1 MDSESKIT
9 ARYLRILSY
18 SVLAF
23 TLAFLINNVLTV
35 WVDWPGVKKIF
46 SHYELF
52 GFKQKALQGSE
63 LNYGYLQ
70 IGIYLICI
78 AGVILYV
85 FKTYSQTLEHDS
97 EILSKFSAYLVR
109 SSFWAVF
116 LVGVADFIISFMVVE
131 RLWEAIFSPEVKAFM
146 VKAPERITFIHF
158 PIILG
163 SFIIGYFT
171 KSVGFIWLAV
181 LVVLSEFVIVLSRF
195 IFSYEQAF
203 QGDLVRFWYAALY
216 LFASAYALI
225 HEGHVRVDVLYSS
238 FSERKKAW
246 TNTIGSA
253 LLGVPLC
260 LIVIF
265 YGLNGKA
272 SIINGPVV
280 AFEVTQQGSNGLY
293 LLYLMAVYLAVF
305 AVTMLLQFTSY
316 FMSSSHKLLQDEE
329 EMNISNVN
337 KANDVS
343 IENIESSSK

>member
-1 MDSESKIT
+1 MSSENSKMSL
-9 ARYLRILSY
+9 YLRIASY

-35 WVDWPGVKKIF
+35 WIDWPGVKKIF
-46 SHYELF
+46 SHYEMF
-52 GFKQKALQGSE
+52 GFKKKALDGST
-63 LNYGYLQ
+63 LSYGFMQ
-70 IGIYLICI
+70 IGVYLVCI
-78 AGVILYV
+78 VAVIIYV
-85 FKTYSQTLEHDS
+85 FKTYSQTLERDS
-97 EILSKFSAYLVR
+97 EILSNFSAYLVR

-146 VKAPERITFIHF
+146 VKSPERITFIHF
-158 PIILG
+158 PIILI
-163 SFIIGYFT
+163 SFVIGYFT

-181 LVVLSEFVIVLSRF
+181 LVVVSEFIIVLSRF

-246 TNTIGSA
+246 TNLLGSA
-253 LLGVPLC
+253 LLGVPLV
-260 LIVIF
+260 LIVLF
-265 YGLNGKA
+265 LGLNGKA

-316 FMSSSHKLLQDEE
+316 FMGSSYKIL
-329 EMNISNVN
+329 NG
-337 KANDVS
+337 K
-343 IENIESSSK
+343 EN

>member
-1 MDSESKIT
+1 MVKKNSNLSL
-9 ARYLRILSY
+9 YLRIISY

-35 WVDWPGVKKIF
+35 WSDWPGIKKIL
-46 SHYELF
+46 SHHELF
-52 GFKQKALQGSE
+52 GFKKKPLEGSVI
-63 LNYGYLQ
+63 NYGYMQ
-70 IGIYLICI
+70 IGLYLICI
-78 AGVILYV
+78 AGVVFYV
-85 FKTYSQTLEHDS
+85 FKTYSQTLEQDS
-97 EILSKFSAYLVR
+97 KILSRFSAYLIR

-131 RLWEAIFSPEVKAFM
+131 RLWEAIFSPEIKALM
-146 VKAPERITFIHF
+146 VKAPVRITYIHF
-158 PIILG
+158 PIILA

-181 LVVLSEFVIVLSRF
+181 LVVVSEFVIVLSRF

-238 FSERKKAW
+238 FSEKKKAW
-246 TNTIGSA
+246 TNMVGSA
-253 LLGVPLC
+253 VLGVPLT

-265 YGLNGKA
+265 LGLNGKA

-305 AVTMLLQFTSY
+305 AVTMLIQFTSY
-316 FMSSSHKLLQDEE
+316 FMESSHKILKG
-329 EMNISNVN
+329 I
-337 KANDVS
+337 KR
-343 IENIESSSK
+343 